1 MPVSGRAI
9 INATTEK
16 LERSH
21 GTPQAAKEGQC
32 RIFLIHNPISGR
44 RSGLLQEVLTHLEAM
59 GCRIDL
65 HETGRRD
72 HAQEIA
78 AQASQSDYDRIVV
91 SGGDGTINE
100 AINGLTPD
108 SPPVAII
115 PRGTAN
121 VLAAELG
128 LGADPKEIAQTI
140 VHGEPRAV
148 SLGEINGRKF
158 LLMAGVGFD
167 ARVVATVSSS
177 LKRTIGKGAYV
188 FASAVQMLKGGF
200 PRFQVLVDGI
210 PHEAA
215 SVVVANAHYYGG
227 KFVCAPE
234 ARLDSPVLQVCLFE
248 RGSRWYVAVYGIALM
263 LGFLPKAPGYRILP
277 ATRIEIRQPDGAP
290 IQSDGDF
297 VGVTPAA
304 VTVTPRAAWL
314 VFPPGNR

>member
-1 MPVSGRAI
+1 M
-9 INATTEK
+9 
-16 LERSH
+16 
-21 GTPQAAKEGQC
+21 PQAPKPGQC
-32 RIFLIHNPISGR
+32 RVFLIHNPISGR
-44 RSGLLQEVLTHLEAM
+44 RRSHLLRDVLTHLEAM
-59 GCRIDL
+59 GCRIDV

-78 AQASQSDYDRIVV
+78 AQATQSDYDRIVV

-108 SPPVAII
+108 SPPIAII

-128 LGADPKEIAQTI
+128 LGSDPKEIARTI
-140 VHGEPRAV
+140 VHGEPRQV
-148 SLGEINGRKF
+148 SLGDINGRKF

-177 LKRTIGKGAYV
+177 LKRAIGKGAYV
-188 FASAVQMLKGGF
+188 VASAAQLLRGGF
-200 PRFQVLVDGI
+200 PRFEVLVDGI

-234 ARLDSPVLQVCLFE
+234 ARLEDPRLHVCLFE
-248 RGSRWYVAVYGIALM
+248 RGSRWYVVVYGLALM
-263 LGFLPKAPGYRILP
+263 LGFLPKAPGYRIIP
-277 ATRIEIRQPDGAP
+277 ATRIEIRRPNDAA

-297 VGVTPAA
+297 VGHTPAQ
-304 VTVTPRAAWL
+304 VTVIPRAAWL
-314 VFPPGNR
+314 VFPRQDR

>member
-1 MPVSGRAI
+1 MSPAP
-9 INATTEK
+9 K
-16 LERSH
+16 
-21 GTPQAAKEGQC
+21 PGQC

-44 RSGLLQEVLTHLEAM
+44 RRSHLLRDVLTHLEAM
-59 GCRIDL
+59 NCRIAV
-65 HETGRRD
+65 HETGWRD
-72 HAQEIA
+72 HAKEIA

-100 AINGLTPD
+100 AINGLTAD
-108 SPPVAII
+108 SPPLAII

-128 LGADPKEIAQTI
+128 LSSDPKEIAQTI

-148 SLGEINGRKF
+148 SFGEVNGRKF

-177 LKRTIGKGAYV
+177 LKRAIGKGAYV
-188 FASAVQMLKGGF
+188 YASLVQLIRGHF
-200 PRFQVLVDGI
+200 PRFQVLIDGV

-215 SVVVANAHYYGG
+215 SVIVANAHYYGG

-234 ARLDSPVLQVCLFE
+234 ARMEDPRLHVCLFQHGN
-248 RGSRWYVAVYGIALM
+248 RRYAAVYGLALT
-263 LGFLPKAPGYRILP
+263 LGLLPKAPGYRILP
-277 ATRIEIRQPDGAP
+277 ATRVEIHQPHGAE

-297 VGVTPAA
+297 VGVTPARI
-304 VTVTPRAAWL
+304 TVTPRAARL
-314 VFPPGNR
+314 LFPRQGR